1 MDSTVIIRPPWTMKL
16 TRSSLRL
23 LTTSMESPRQR
34 HSQPSIAHLDSSE
47 VHGREVSSFLSLV
60 SSPFPDRPLFVQ
72 TWSLRHLPKL
82 LNAYDRRDRAQNKVR
97 FTVQE
102 KKEHKQRLLA
112 REKLR
117 EETWGGD

>member
-47 VHGREVSSFLSLV
+47 VHGRE
-60 SSPFPDRPLFVQ
+60 

>member
-1 MDSTVIIRPPWTMKL
+1 MDSTATIRPQWMMKL

-23 LTTSMESPRQR
+23 LTTSMESPREG

-47 VHGREVSSFLSLV
+47 VHGRE
-60 SSPFPDRPLFVQ
+60 
-72 TWSLRHLPKL
+72 TWSLRHPPKL

-102 KKEHKQRLLA
+102 KEERKQRLLA

-117 EETWGGD
+117 EETCGGE